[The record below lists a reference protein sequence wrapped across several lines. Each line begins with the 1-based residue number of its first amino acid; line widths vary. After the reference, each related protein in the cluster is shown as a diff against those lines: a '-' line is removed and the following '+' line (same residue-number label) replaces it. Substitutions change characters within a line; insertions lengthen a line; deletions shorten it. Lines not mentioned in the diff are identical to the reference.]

1 MPILIFLR
9 PIGLDYWNPLRYVCT
24 VRALHHCAPF
34 LPPSVL
40 LALSSYD
47 SIENTGKAVPAPD
60 TQWATVTERQRVH
73 EKMSATRRLAPG
85 GGGDSCSDGTHVVR
99 HALEIVILVSER
111 EQ

>member
-1 MPILIFLR
+1 MPIFIFLR

-85 GGGDSCSDGTHVVR
+85 GGFLLGR
-99 HALEIVILVSER
+99 HSRGQTRSRNCNFGAR
-111 EQ
+111 A